1 MASEITV
8 VTKER
13 VKRELE
19 EEEKTMIKI
28 EDVGIRKVKRRR
40 GV

>member
-1 MASEITV
+1 MISEVTV

-13 VKRELE
+13 IKREFE
-19 EEEKTMIKI
+19 EEEKTTINV
-28 EDVGIRKVKRRR
+28 EDVGIRKVKKRR